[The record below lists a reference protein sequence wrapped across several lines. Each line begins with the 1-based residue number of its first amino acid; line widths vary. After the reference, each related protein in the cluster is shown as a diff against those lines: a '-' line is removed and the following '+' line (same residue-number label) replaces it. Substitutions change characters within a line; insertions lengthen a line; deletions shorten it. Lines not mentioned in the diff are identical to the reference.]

1 MPDSTSYAGQL
12 LIAMPALNDPEFSHS
27 VTLICEHNRDLGAM
41 GIIINHPISMTVE
54 DLITSA
60 NIPAPDYYKNDTLIH
75 AGGPVSTDQGFIL
88 HDSPAQRWP
97 STIPITDTLAL
108 TSSNDI
114 LTDIASGHGP
124 TNSLVVIGY
133 AGWSPGQ
140 LEAEIADNFWLT
152 VAATHTLIFDTPAK
166 NQWLLAGELLGIDLN
181 LLNSDVGHA

>member
-114 LTDIASGHGP
+114 LTDIAMASRGLV
-124 TNSLVVIGY
+124 LVVG
-133 AGWSPGQ
+133 GTGSGKS
-140 LEAEIADNFWLT
+140 T
-152 VAATHTLIFDTPAK
+152 SMAAM
-166 NQWLLAGELLGIDLN
+166 
-181 LLNSDVGHA
+181 VGHRNK